1 MNLEQEEDL
10 AEAAVVTVV
19 AVEASAIVEAAE
31 ASVTVAVEVSAVAAV
46 ETVVAVEAV
55 EASVTVAVAEVLAVD
70 AVALALVPRLL
81 LSPTIDLRA
90 LDRSAR
96 SPLGPFHMF
105 PPETLSPILHGAIPP
120 VPLVANPP
128 FASRAFLHIPTWV
141 CPSLVPFWDRS
152 PC

>member
-1 MNLEQEEDL
+1 LNLEEEEDL

-55 EASVTVAVAEVLAVD
+55 EASVTVVVAEVLAVD

-90 LDRSAR
+90 FSSCAERTMLSLPRTPLLVSPSTTRS
-96 SPLGPFHMF
+96 
-105 PPETLSPILHGAIPP
+105 
-120 VPLVANPP
+120 V
-128 FASRAFLHIPTWV
+128 
-141 CPSLVPFWDRS
+141 SLLM
-152 PC
+152 